1 MQLLCN
7 QNKWVVFLLSQ
18 GTIEHKEILFTILS
32 FLLTS
37 KSPATNFAK
46 SWSTTSHASIVLF
59 MVAKKH
65 IVKNEH

>member
-46 SWSTTSHASIVLF
+46 S
-59 MVAKKH
+59 
-65 IVKNEH
+65 